1 MNIDIY
7 FNVYEKIWK
16 DNKMSLETILFQNKL
31 IVILL
36 DNRAFDNIYYFI
48 IYVESEI
55 EDYKFRKVPIFVVQN
70 KNNVKWN

>member
-7 FNVYEKIWK
+7 FNIYEKIWI
-16 DNKMSLETILFQNKL
+16 DNIVQNKF

-36 DNRAFDNIYYFI
+36 ENRSFDNIYYFI
-48 IYVESEI
+48 IYVESKI

>member
-1 MNIDIY
+1 MNIDID
-7 FNVYEKIWK
+7 FNIYEKIWI
-16 DNKMSLETILFQNKL
+16 DNIVQNKF

-36 DNRAFDNIYYFI
+36 ENRSFDNIYYFI